1 MVLTSSSTETK
12 NMATSEEIRN
22 YFSDLIKPLA
32 TNLYLEEILSRL
44 KEEIVS
50 KFEKKLEQQMNRIDK
65 LKGKWE
71 RQANRINRLEGQIV
85 LKKNMSDQLEIKCD
99 NNEQCSQRTSIR
111 FHGIEV
117 PENESHDNVT
127 AAVKSCHEKINY
139 LLIRM
144 IYRSRTLSWKQVH
157 R

>member
-1 MVLTSSSTETK
+1 MVLTHSFTETE

-22 YFSDLIKPLA
+22 YFSDLIKLLA
-32 TNLYLEEILSRL
+32 TDLYLEEMLSRL

-50 KFEKKLEQQMNRIDK
+50 KFEKKLEQQMNLIEK
-65 LKGKWE
+65 LQGKWE

-99 NNEQCSQRTSIR
+99 NNEQYSRHTSIR
-111 FHGIEV
+111 IHGIEV

-127 AAVKSCHEKINY
+127 AVVKSCHEKINY
-139 LLIRM
+139 LLFKI
-144 IYRSRTLSWKQVH
+144 I
-157 R
+157 